1 MLTILCVQNKLLIS
15 IWTLF
20 LSSSSLPPFFSIS
33 LSVSKFI
40 LVLLFSDL
48 IDCYEK
54 WLSIRLRAI
63 PLPGPFIE
71 TASTF
76 TVLLTHKP
84 PPVTKTN
91 TCAHTHVYVCAHT
104 ILTQVG
110 GTNGHKLSKPTH
122 RDTHAPTTLAHALLL
137 FYLLSINQ
145 ISAYFGNA
153 APSRGRS
160 VLGAHCREPH
170 CQPTAP
176 TLMTSSLCTIH
187 QSRTCPTVIPFSC
200 SY

>member
-1 MLTILCVQNKLLIS
+1 MTVNQTPGNS
-15 IWTLF
+15 ITRTLYWN
-20 LSSSSLPPFFSIS
+20 SIYFHCA
-33 LSVSKFI
+33 V
-40 LVLLFSDL
+40 DTQ
-48 IDCYEK
+48 
-54 WLSIRLRAI
+54 A
-63 PLPGPFIE
+63 
-71 TASTF
+71 TASDQDKH
-76 TVLLTHKP
+76 LCTHSCLRLC
-84 PPVTKTN
+84 TET
-91 TCAHTHVYVCAHT
+91 HT